1 MIVAVSMNGEQTSLN
16 ADISGN
22 NKFRV
27 DTDGLNAG
35 VYMIRI
41 SSNDAIAYKKLV
53 IVK

>member
-1 MIVAVSMNGEQTSLN
+1 MIVAVSMNGEQTSFN
-16 ADISGN
+16 ADTEGDH
-22 NKFRV
+22 KLRV